1 MALITLLIAAT
12 KVDMLEEVRR
22 LKRENKE
29 GMEKQED
36 LMASAKLLQGRI
48 HSQNKVGISY
58 FFGCCYVP
66 SLNLLP
72 SITLSSFW

>member
-1 MALITLLIAAT
+1 MALITVLIAAT
-12 KVDMLEEVRR
+12 KADMLEEVRR

-58 FFGCCYVP
+58 LFSRCLC
-66 SLNLLP
+66 LLL
-72 SITLSSFW
+72 ICFR

>member
-1 MALITLLIAAT
+1 MVLITCLIAAT
-12 KVDMLEEVRR
+12 KADMLEEVRR

-48 HSQNKVGISY
+48 HSQNKVSY
-58 FFGCCYVP
+58 
-66 SLNLLP
+66 LLLFQLMLCAF
-72 SITLSSFW
+72 S

>member
-1 MALITLLIAAT
+1 M
-12 KVDMLEEVRR
+12 EEVRR

-58 FFGCCYVP
+58 FF
-66 SLNLLP
+66 LLMLCAFSYFASVNNFVILLVAGKFNGP
-72 SITLSSFW
+72 FL

>member
-12 KVDMLEEVRR
+12 KADMLEEVRR

-48 HSQNKVGISY
+48 HSQNKVGISH
-58 FFGCCYVP
+58 FFQLMLCAF
-66 SLNLLP
+66 S
-72 SITLSSFW
+72 

>member
-1 MALITLLIAAT
+1 MALIAWLIAAT
-12 KVDMLEEVRR
+12 KADMLEEVRR

-48 HSQNKVGISY
+48 HSQNKVGKSY
-58 FFGCCYVP
+58 FFQLMLCAF
-66 SLNLLP
+66 S
-72 SITLSSFW
+72 

>member
-1 MALITLLIAAT
+1 M
-12 KVDMLEEVRR
+12 EEVRR

-48 HSQNKVGISY
+48 HSQNKVGVFYIFSADVL
-58 FFGCCYVP
+58 C
-66 SLNLLP
+66 LL
-72 SITLSSFW
+72 LLCFR

>member
-1 MALITLLIAAT
+1 MALMTLLIVAT
-12 KVDMLEEVRR
+12 KADMLEEVRR

-48 HSQNKVGISY
+48 HSQNKVGIFSAD
-58 FFGCCYVP
+58 FMC
-66 SLNLLP
+66 LL
-72 SITLSSFW
+72 LLCFR

>member
-1 MALITLLIAAT
+1 
-12 KVDMLEEVRR
+12 MLEEVRR

-48 HSQNKVGISY
+48 HSQNKVGILY
-58 FFGCCYVP
+58 FLQPMLCAF
-66 SLNLLP
+66 S
-72 SITLSSFW
+72 